1 MFAILLAVL
10 RYVFLIFLFLFI
22 FGLVRWMIN
31 DLRSE
36 ARSSVLTPEQPH
48 DKKRA
53 EEKYGGRMIVTESP
67 LPELIP
73 GVSFGIGR
81 EMVIGR
87 GSVSDVVIKDS
98 FTSTRHARVFVKDG
112 QYWLED
118 LGSTNGTYL
127 NGVQLKKPVVLAD
140 GDGIKVGGVTFQ
152 FARWGA

>member
-10 RYVFLIFLFLFI
+10 RYVFLLFLFVFI

-36 ARSSVLTPEQPH
+36 ARPRQALE
-48 DKKRA
+48 KKRA
-53 EEKYGGRMIVTESP
+53 GEKYGGRLTVTEST

-73 GVSFGIGR
+73 GVFFGIGR
-81 EMVIGR
+81 EMIIGR
-87 GSVSDVVIKDS
+87 GGSSDVVINDS
-98 FTSTRHARVFVKDG
+98 FTSTRHARVFVRDG

-127 NGVQLKKPVVLAD
+127 NGVPLKKPVVLAD
-140 GDGIKVGGVTFQ
+140 GDDIRVGGVTFQ
-152 FARWGA
+152 FAR